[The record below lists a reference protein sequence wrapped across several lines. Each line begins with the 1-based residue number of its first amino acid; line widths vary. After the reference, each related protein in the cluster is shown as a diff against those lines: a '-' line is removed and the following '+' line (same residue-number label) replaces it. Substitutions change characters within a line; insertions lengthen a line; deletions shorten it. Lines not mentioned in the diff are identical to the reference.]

1 MRFSP
6 DLGGELP
13 GHFRVHRRGQFV
25 RYGPA
30 ARDLTR
36 HDFRKCPK
44 CPRKVPISRNFSRGI
59 VTIPETTALL
69 DNRASACSLKFARG
83 GERKRPKDF
92 YRKGAKI
99 AKKMDRLQIVAEN
112 VTKWYET

>member
-1 MRFSP
+1 M
-6 DLGGELP
+6 
-13 GHFRVHRRGQFV
+13 
-25 RYGPA
+25 
-30 ARDLTR
+30 
-36 HDFRKCPK
+36 
-44 CPRKVPISRNFSRGI
+44 
-59 VTIPETTALL
+59 VTIPETAALL